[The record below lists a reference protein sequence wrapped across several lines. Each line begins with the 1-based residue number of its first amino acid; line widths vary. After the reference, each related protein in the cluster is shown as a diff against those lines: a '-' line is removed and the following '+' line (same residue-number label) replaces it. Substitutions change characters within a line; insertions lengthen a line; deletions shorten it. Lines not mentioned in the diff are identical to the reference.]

1 MSIRDLFDGSCRG
14 MDRPPRQWYGSARR
28 RLDDTHQSV
37 PDQASLVLGRIRVQ
51 PRTPNVVE
59 MQLVRASGP
68 QTRRHDGRVFP
79 SVERINCADPGNPTM
94 KATLAKPPSK
104 PTPARDKGAVG
115 GRHQFLVGPSMCS
128 ITCPCGYEG
137 DFLEF
142 RETPVGGEL
151 PRDHYQCPKC
161 RRAWA
166 VETGSSRIGW
176 SGMVLPG
183 KTRLVEI
190 PSRL

>member
-1 MSIRDLFDGSCRG
+1 MAAVC
-14 MDRPPRQWYGSARR
+14 
-28 RLDDTHQSV
+28 
-37 PDQASLVLGRIRVQ
+37 LG
-51 PRTPNVVE
+51 
-59 MQLVRASGP
+59 
-68 QTRRHDGRVFP
+68 
-79 SVERINCADPGNPTM
+79 ERINCDDPGNQTM
-94 KATLAKPPSK
+94 KATLTKPASK
-104 PTPARDKGAVG
+104 PTPLRNKGAVR
-115 GRHQFLVGPSMCS
+115 GRHQCLVGPSMCS

-151 PRDHYQCPKC
+151 PRDHYQCPTC

-166 VETGSSRIGW
+166 IVTGPSRIGW

-190 PSRL
+190 PSHL